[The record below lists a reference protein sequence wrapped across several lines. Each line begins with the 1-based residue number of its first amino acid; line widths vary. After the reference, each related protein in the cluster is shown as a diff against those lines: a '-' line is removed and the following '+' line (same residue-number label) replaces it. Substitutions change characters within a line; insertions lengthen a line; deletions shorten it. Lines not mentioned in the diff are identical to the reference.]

1 MKVERSAAGRE
12 EGGRPRRVVRG
23 SYLGTPSL
31 GTPAYPGAFA
41 IGENPAAHTP
51 PPGPALIAREGRGM
65 VAP

>member
-31 GTPAYPGAFA
+31 GTLASRRPGK
-41 IGENPAAHTP
+41 G
-51 PPGPALIAREGRGM
+51 
-65 VAP
+65 